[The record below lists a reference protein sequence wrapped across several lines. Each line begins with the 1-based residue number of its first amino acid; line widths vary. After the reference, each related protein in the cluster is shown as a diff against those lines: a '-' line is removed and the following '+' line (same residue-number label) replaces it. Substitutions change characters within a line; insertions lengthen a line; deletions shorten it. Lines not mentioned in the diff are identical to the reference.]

1 MVNFTIKNWATIAL
15 IYEKDT
21 QNEKDFNH
29 AYSEELFYTISFYFY
44 IFFIL
49 FDDDDDDDD
58 DDDGDNDDVLLSQN
72 GWPPK
77 SVKPCFQPGP
87 LSEILYIAIL
97 QRALEQDLHL
107 RRC

>member
-21 QNEKDFNH
+21 QNVKDFNH
-29 AYSEELFYTISFYFY
+29 AYSEKLFYTISFYFY

-49 FDDDDDDDD
+49 FDDDDDD

-87 LSEILYIAIL
+87 LSEILYIALL